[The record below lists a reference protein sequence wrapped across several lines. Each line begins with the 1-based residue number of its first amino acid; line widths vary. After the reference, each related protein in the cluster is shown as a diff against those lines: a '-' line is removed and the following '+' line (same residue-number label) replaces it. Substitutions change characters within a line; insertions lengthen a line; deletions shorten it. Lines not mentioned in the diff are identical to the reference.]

1 MSGKEC
7 YKFYGECLYREDLGN
22 VALVLTITLVSY
34 LSALLIASLM
44 YVDWSSIFIL
54 LGIMGA
60 VIRYIISALMVRAER
75 IVI

>member
-7 YKFYGECLYREDLGN
+7 YKLYGECLYREDLGN

-54 LGIMGA
+54 LGMGA
-60 VIRYIISALMVRAER
+60 VIRYIISALMIRAER

>member
-7 YKFYGECLYREDLGN
+7 YKLYGECLYREDLGN

-44 YVDWSSIFIL
+44 HVDWSSIFIL
-54 LGIMGA
+54 LGVMGA
-60 VIRYIISALMVRAER
+60 VIRYIISALMIRAER